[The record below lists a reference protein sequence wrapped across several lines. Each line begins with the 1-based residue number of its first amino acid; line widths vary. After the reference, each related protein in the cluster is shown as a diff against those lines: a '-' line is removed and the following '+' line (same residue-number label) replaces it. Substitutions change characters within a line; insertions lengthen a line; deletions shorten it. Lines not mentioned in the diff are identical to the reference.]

1 MLLNK
6 KKAEYWRISGTLID
20 HEQNEPNQRQHEMI
34 PVQDN
39 AGDSTVVL
47 LEETKMIDAPE
58 KTVLKRRLSSENLK
72 VIKPSKKPKKAS
84 RETMPLNSI
93 RFNGLQHDIN
103 YDNPNE
109 PRKGFRCKLES
120 CGAPTTVYCEV
131 CKVHL
136 CFVTGKNGRNCFKH
150 FHNLSES

>member
-1 MLLNK
+1 MLIAVQQDEPNEQQK
-6 KKAEYWRISGTLID
+6 KMQSTHENAGENAEALLKKMKLID
-20 HEQNEPNQRQHEMI
+20 M
-34 PVQDN
+34 
-39 AGDSTVVL
+39 S
-47 LEETKMIDAPE
+47 E
-58 KTVLKRRLSSENLK
+58 KSVMKRRLSSENLETLK
-72 VIKPSKKPKKAS
+72 TPKTTKTP
-84 RETMPLNSI
+84 RETMALNSI

-120 CGAPTTVYCEV
+120 CGSPTTVYCEV

-136 CFVTGKNGRNCFKH
+136 CFVTGKSGRNCFKH